1 MAQQVTTHLVTKV
14 ERTFTKGVY
23 EVDRFT
29 WNNLT
34 GIEDPS
40 AKKLPRSVF
49 RREQLNL
56 FPDLS
61 GSHEQ
66 SILIYVR
73 TRTNGVKRSH
83 LQ

>member
-1 MAQQVTTHLVTKV
+1 MATHLVTKV
-14 ERTFTKGVY
+14 ERLLRKAFY

-29 WNNLT
+29 RNNLI
-34 GIEDPS
+34 GIEDPL

-49 RREQLNL
+49 RRVQLNL

-73 TRTNGVKRSH
+73 TRTNGVKRNH